1 MPNLSY
7 VDHQKILLKSHP
19 DFNEVWVHDRI
30 AEKPSIIGLGELI
43 LRDRERPQPR
53 AGRLDMLLQDND
65 SDRRYEVEIQLG
77 SSDESHII
85 RTIEY
90 WDIERKRYPQYDH
103 CAVLIAED
111 ITSRFLNVVSL
122 LNRSIPLIAIQ
133 MSAIKIDTAISLI
146 FTKVLDEYAQSIGL
160 EEDEEKVVTDRSYWI
175 TNSSEK
181 NIQVVDK
188 LFEEVQKLDEN
199 LGIKYNKFYI
209 GLTRNGIANNFVTF
223 KPRKGF
229 IRVRLHMP
237 KTTEVDEKLNNSSL
251 DDFDY
256 DSRLRAYRVKLS
268 YSDVDQHIDSLTEFM
283 KIAYEIRNT

>member
-1 MPNLSY
+1 MSPLSY
-7 VDHQKILLKSHP
+7 VDHEPILLKTHA

-133 MSAIKIDTAISLI
+133 MSAIKIDNSISLI

-160 EEDEEKVVTDRSYWI
+160 EEDEEKVVTDRTYWI
-175 TNSSEK
+175 NNSSEK
-181 NIQVVDK
+181 NIDVVDK
-188 LFEEVQKLDEN
+188 LFNEVKKVDDN
-199 LGIKYNKFYI
+199 LALKYNKFYI
-209 GLTRNGIANNFVTF
+209 GLTKNGIANNFITF

-229 IRVRLHMP
+229 IRLRLHMA
-237 KTTEVDEKLNNSSL
+237 KSTEIDEKLNNSEL

-256 DSRLRAYRVKLS
+256 DSRLRAYRIKLS
-268 YSDVDQHIDSLTEFM
+268 HSNIDKNLEPLSELMT
-283 KIAYEIRNT
+283 ISYNLRNK